1 MVADSSHQFCAQAVK
16 NVRTRRSEACGVA
29 TERWSEPSIA
39 VGCRTVPI
47 HRSSEC
53 TAPSHSTRVCKWSRV
68 RLFESDVGLTSAGPA
83 VQPNPTNSYSVVR
96 YTHVPLFP
104 WTNSRCMRTAAVAR
118 THRCSTRSLKC
129 SFLHGSTSALVEHKG
144 LGVLSALFRAC
155 FELRAALC
163 AAHRCPQSSRRYPT
177 AQSPQTACRSAASAS
192 VHAFATACA
201 HELTLLSPSSALWL
215 SAQCTCEADGSAPI
229 GLANESY
236 HSVRHCACARESA
249 AGTVDSPTYVTAEVV
264 RAHCGCAEPRTQRA
278 LKAADGTMNPTLS
291 K

>member
-1 MVADSSHQFCAQAVK
+1 MRACVVEKAQHAHVGVTVTVGLVGAPTLVADSSHQFCAQAVK

-104 WTNSRCMRTAAVAR
+104 WTNSRMHAHCSCGQNPSIDVAR
-118 THRCSTRSLKC
+118 GH
-129 SFLHGSTSALVEHKG
+129 
-144 LGVLSALFRAC
+144 
-155 FELRAALC
+155 
-163 AAHRCPQSSRRYPT
+163 
-177 AQSPQTACRSAASAS
+177 
-192 VHAFATACA
+192 
-201 HELTLLSPSSALWL
+201 
-215 SAQCTCEADGSAPI
+215 
-229 GLANESY
+229 
-236 HSVRHCACARESA
+236 
-249 AGTVDSPTYVTAEVV
+249 
-264 RAHCGCAEPRTQRA
+264 
-278 LKAADGTMNPTLS
+278 
-291 K
+291 